1 MSSVFLPFQ
10 IILQTAFFT
19 MAFHEHHL
27 EAFITVIRRWTPESL
42 NLGGI
47 LHVALVQVKTKVDR
61 KRIHILE
68 ISRSIFHVAP
78 DQVQLGPKVSGYSPN

>member
-1 MSSVFLPFQ
+1 MGIIVERAFFVLFFLPVQ

-27 EAFITVIRRWTPESL
+27 EAFITVIRGWTPESL

-47 LHVALVQVKTKVDR
+47 LHVALVQVTT
-61 KRIHILE
+61 E
-68 ISRSIFHVAP
+68 I
-78 DQVQLGPKVSGYSPN
+78 GPKST